1 MSKLNWIFSK
11 KYESLKIAI
20 VALPVYILLLPALTS
35 CTHCKR
41 QYLHSGTVWKD
52 DSETVLFRAGK
63 DKEYWYPRLI
73 QLRTGELLCA
83 CDAKIGE
90 QSNRVL
96 VTKSTDGGHSWE
108 YLSTASFGKGDA
120 ANGHMLQLE
129 NGELLLAYRLVDE
142 TNKTIKISKSN
153 DKGKTWKHHS
163 TVADNTKGL
172 WEPFLFKSSSNE
184 ILIFYANEEYNDDNP
199 AYPQV
204 IEMRKSSNQGL
215 TWSPPRIVSKSEHS
229 RDGMPAVAELRDGSI
244 ILVIEANYPPHPLVL
259 MQLKSM
265 DNGRTWGDR
274 KLLYKPAER
283 GKRAAAPYVIQT
295 ETGPILVS
303 FQTDEDKKQTGELVC
318 EMKVIQSNDSGKSWG
333 LHSKPFCINNG
344 FALWNSL
351 IELEDE
357 TIIAASSVNPRKKGS
372 SIKIIRGMVVPEK
385 QMENAIK

>member
-1 MSKLNWIFSK
+1 MFSK
-11 KYESLKIAI
+11 EYKSLKF
-20 VALPVYILLLPALTS
+20 VTYSLPIYILLLIALTS
-35 CTHCKR
+35 CTPCIR
-41 QYLHSGTVWKD
+41 QYPYSGTAWHD
-52 DSETVLFRAGK
+52 NTETVLFRAGK

-90 QSNRVL
+90 QGNRVL
-96 VTKSTDGGHSWE
+96 VTKSTDGGHNWE

-142 TNKTIKISKSN
+142 TRKTIRISKSS

-163 TVADNTKGL
+163 TVAGNTKGL
-172 WEPFLFKSSSNE
+172 WEPFLFKNSSNE
-184 ILIFYANEEYNDDNP
+184 ILIFYANEEYNEDNP

-204 IEMRKSSNQGL
+204 IEMRKSSDNGR
-215 TWSPPRIVSKSEHS
+215 TWSQPQIVSKSEHS
-229 RDGMPAVAELRDGSI
+229 RDGMPAVAGLRDGSI

-265 DNGRTWGDR
+265 DSGRTWTER
-274 KLLYKPAER
+274 KLLYKPAEK

-318 EMKVIQSNDSGKSWG
+318 EMKVIQSNDSGKTWG
-333 LHSKPFCINNG
+333 QHSKPFCIDNG

-351 IELEDE
+351 IELEDK
-357 TIIAASSVNPRKKGS
+357 TLIAASSVNSHNKGS
-372 SIKIIRGMVVPEK
+372 SIRIIRGIILFEK
-385 QMENAIK
+385 QLENAVK